1 MDLKSHL
8 RKNSLY
14 KNNILFIIIIS
25 FLFLFSLSPS
35 LYGQSKKK
43 TMQWINTNG
52 VSLSKIENQTSN
64 QDDSSLYFSILEV
77 DKDRVYYISNCNN
90 DSNSKAKHSILLKDI
105 LYEDV
110 STLEIRNNSCFY
122 NITNFVIKI
131 RSISN
136 QKNGKNK
143 KIETVSDF
151 YFPFKDE
158 DKATRVIKS
167 ILDLARLNGAKENK
181 QYY

>member
-8 RKNSLY
+8 PKNSLY
-14 KNNILFIIIIS
+14 KNNFPCIIFIT
-25 FLFLFSLSPS
+25 FLFLFSFTPS

-52 VSLSKIENQTSN
+52 VGLSKIENQTSN
-64 QDDSSLYFSILEV
+64 QDDFSLYFSILEV
-77 DKDRVYYISNCNN
+77 DKDRIYYTSNCNN
-90 DSNSKAKHSILLKDI
+90 DLNSRAKHSILLKDI

-110 STLEIRNNSCFY
+110 ATLEKRKNGCLY

-131 RSISN
+131 RSISKE
-136 QKNGKNK
+136 KNGKNN

-151 YFPFKDE
+151 YFPFEDE
-158 DKATRVIKS
+158 DKANRVVKA
-167 ILDLARLNGAKENK
+167 ILDLARLSGAKENK

>member
-8 RKNSLY
+8 RKNTLY

-90 DSNSKAKHSILLKDI
+90 DSNSKAKHS
-105 LYEDV
+105 
-110 STLEIRNNSCFY
+110 
-122 NITNFVIKI
+122 
-131 RSISN
+131 
-136 QKNGKNK
+136 
-143 KIETVSDF
+143 
-151 YFPFKDE
+151 
-158 DKATRVIKS
+158 
-167 ILDLARLNGAKENK
+167 
-181 QYY
+181 